1 MCSIN
6 HDLKAIYFHVPK
18 VGGLYIEKVLQKFYN
33 FETYYITANN
43 HNDYFIDNNDN
54 NKDNKDNKDNEDNK
68 DNKVYKN
75 NISEFKGFLN
85 IRTKGIYRYFINSE
99 NFNYISNMNEEKWN
113 TYKKF
118 TFVRNPYERCISAYK
133 YLELYK
139 NNILLEEY
147 LSSTSILNNYEYVHL
162 IISQYDHLVN
172 NNDLFDFDFIG
183 KFENLN
189 EELILILLKI
199 GITELK
205 HLYYIENNIVINS
218 DKDSE
223 KKNNKKKYLN
233 DNVMLLINNLFQKD
247 FKKFNYP
254 VYDTYEKY
262 NLFKIKNN
270 IVEQNKEILKNYNFI
285 KPCCSIFINKDNKEN
300 NYIKNHRP
308 TRKDIEFDIKNNIL
322 LRLS

>member
-6 HDLKAIYFHVPK
+6 HNLKAIYFHIPK

-33 FETYYITANN
+33 FQTFYITADN
-43 HNDYFIDNNDN
+43 HSAYFSEDNNRNDN
-54 NKDNKDNKDNEDNK
+54 R
-68 DNKVYKN
+68 N

-85 IRTKGIYRYFINSE
+85 IRTKGIYRYFINSR
-99 NFNYISNMNEEKWN
+99 NFNYISNMNDEKWK

-118 TFVRNPYERCISAYK
+118 TFIRNPYERCISAYK

-139 NNILLEEY
+139 KNIPLENY

-172 NNDLFDFDFIG
+172 NDDSFDFDYIG

-189 EELILILLKI
+189 EELITILLKI

-205 HLYYIENNIVINS
+205 HLYYIENNITVNS
-218 DKDSE
+218 YKEKECE
-223 KKNNKKKYLN
+223 KKYLKNNYLN
-233 DNVMLLINNLFQKD
+233 DNVMHLINNLFQND
-247 FKKFNYP
+247 FKKFDYII
-254 VYDTYEKY
+254 YDSYEKY
-262 NLFKIKNN
+262 NLLKIKND
-270 IVEQNKEILKNYNFI
+270 IIKQNNEILKKFNFKKPYNCIYIDI
-285 KPCCSIFINKDNKEN
+285 KKDNDN
-300 NYIKNHRP
+300 NHNNHNDINHNDIKSNRP
-308 TRKDIEFDIKNNIL
+308 SKKDIEYDIKNNIL